1 MIRGETAG
9 RRYDSALRKAPAAV
23 PGLLKATLA
32 AGLLFLLPLIVVT
45 VLVSHAL
52 EWTRKA
58 TRPLTTLLHLESAVG
73 AAGETLLAV
82 AVLLL
87 IALLAGLVAR
97 TRAGTGMLRWSERS
111 LLGSLPQYR
120 LVKSIA
126 QGVAAI
132 EDTQGLSPAL
142 VNLEE
147 GWQIGYLVESLDSG
161 WVTVFVPQAP
171 TPLSGNVMYLP
182 AQRVRALDITMV
194 QAMAVVKAMGAGSRD
209 ALRGADM
216 TLPEARVFKR
226 AGVR

>member
-9 RRYDSALRKAPAAV
+9 KRYDGAVREAHAV
-23 PGLLKATLA
+23 PGLVKATLA

-45 VLVSHAL
+45 VLVGHAL

-58 TRPLTTLLHLESAVG
+58 TRPLTKLLQLESALG
-73 AAGETLLAV
+73 AAGETLLTV

-97 TRAGTGMLRWSERS
+97 TRAGTGMLRWSEQS

-147 GWQIGYLVESLDSG
+147 GWQIGYRVEALDDG
-161 WVTVFVPQAP
+161 WVAVFVPQAP
-171 TPLSGNVMYLP
+171 TPLSGTVMYLP
-182 AQRVRALDITMV
+182 AERVRALGITMV
-194 QAMAVVKAMGAGSRD
+194 QAMAVVKAMGVGSRD
-209 ALRGADM
+209 ALRAADL
-216 TLPEARVFKR
+216 TLPDALPEARALKR
-226 AGVR
+226 A